1 MVNDSLS
8 LLFFPSCVFH
18 PVSIKIQWRDLSRF
32 CLLFST
38 PLLEESFIDH
48 DTKVGSVGRRVSA
61 QCVEAVRKNGRAVI
75 MKKWQL
81 QIDKIRL
88 WNLVLSPTY
97 HPCGVGALIYLRQIL
112 LKTNDHLHTHKS
124 VQKRKKGG
132 DYNYCVLIN
141 WHLVAV
147 FLVFLVV
154 QYRLFCLGSTRERR
168 VKTCKKIYSKRPGSR
183 VAFQDSI
190 QDRYKQCMYIW
201 LYICVHPK

>member
-1 MVNDSLS
+1 MTWFISVLPTLLHSVTRGELYWSWYQGRISGAESL
-8 LLFFPSCVFH
+8 
-18 PVSIKIQWRDLSRF
+18 
-32 CLLFST
+32 
-38 PLLEESFIDH
+38 
-48 DTKVGSVGRRVSA
+48 GSVCWGRTQKRTRSYNEKVTTSNW
-61 QCVEAVRKNGRAVI
+61 QNKI
-75 MKKWQL
+75 MEL
-81 QIDKIRL
+81 GSITH
-88 WNLVLSPTY
+88 LSPVWCRCANLFATN
-97 HPCGVGALIYLRQIL
+97 LIEDKRSL
-112 LKTNDHLHTHKS
+112 THTHKAFKKE
-124 VQKRKKGG
+124 KRRWL
-132 DYNYCVLIN
+132 YNYCVLIN

>member
-112 LKTNDHLHTHKS
+112 LKTNDHLHTHTQS
-124 VQKRKKGG
+124 VQKRKKAVTIQLLCFNKLAFGG
-132 DYNYCVLIN
+132 GVFGFLGGAISFVL
-141 WHLVAV
+141 
-147 FLVFLVV
+147 
-154 QYRLFCLGSTRERR
+154 
-168 VKTCKKIYSKRPGSR
+168 SR
-183 VAFQDSI
+183 
-190 QDRYKQCMYIW
+190 
-201 LYICVHPK
+201 

>member
-1 MVNDSLS
+1 MTWFISVLPTLLHSVTRGELYWSWYQGRISGAESL
-8 LLFFPSCVFH
+8 
-18 PVSIKIQWRDLSRF
+18 
-32 CLLFST
+32 
-38 PLLEESFIDH
+38 
-48 DTKVGSVGRRVSA
+48 GSVCWGRTQKRTRSYNEKVTTSNW
-61 QCVEAVRKNGRAVI
+61 QNKI
-75 MKKWQL
+75 MEL
-81 QIDKIRL
+81 GSITH
-88 WNLVLSPTY
+88 LSPVWCRCANLFATN
-97 HPCGVGALIYLRQIL
+97 LIEDKRSL
-112 LKTNDHLHTHKS
+112 THTHKAF
-124 VQKRKKGG
+124 KKEKGG